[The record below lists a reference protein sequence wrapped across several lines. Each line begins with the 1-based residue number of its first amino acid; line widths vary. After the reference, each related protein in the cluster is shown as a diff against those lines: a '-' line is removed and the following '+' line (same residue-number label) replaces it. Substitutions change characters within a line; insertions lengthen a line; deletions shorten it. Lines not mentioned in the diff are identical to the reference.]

1 MASYDK
7 KYLKKRQKKIDKER
21 ESESFVEQKKREK
34 RLTFLSIFIVGLYIA
49 VIYLYIN
56 KDDYIEGVKEYTNA
70 IRENVDYK
78 SREDSVNSL
87 MNNVVN
93 RVLDTDSDDTESIT
107 KVLGNPENSLLIND
121 REKQNLDNIDKM
133 IQEEFDKYLD

>member
-1 MASYDK
+1 MTSYDK
-7 KYLKKRQKKIDKER
+7 KYLKKRRKRMDK
-21 ESESFVEQKKREK
+21 ESESESSVEQKKREK
-34 RLTFLSIFIVGLYIA
+34 RLTFLSIFIIGLYIA

-70 IRENVDYK
+70 IRESVNSK
-78 SREDSVNSL
+78 SREDSANSL
-87 MNNVVN
+87 MNSVVN
-93 RVLDTDSDDTESIT
+93 RVFDTDSDDTESIT

-121 REKQNLDNIDKM
+121 GEKQNLDNIDKM

>member
-7 KYLKKRQKKIDKER
+7 KHLKKRQKKIDKER

-70 IRENVDYK
+70 IRENVNSK
-78 SREDSVNSL
+78 SREDSINSL

-93 RVLDTDSDDTESIT
+93 RVFDTDSDDTESIT

-121 REKQNLDNIDKM
+121 SEKQNLDNIDKM

>member
-1 MASYDK
+1 MDK
-7 KYLKKRQKKIDKER
+7 
-21 ESESFVEQKKREK
+21 ESESESSVEQKKREK
-34 RLTFLSIFIVGLYIA
+34 RLTFLSICVVGLYIA

-56 KDDYIEGVKEYTNA
+56 KDDYIDGVKEYTNA
-70 IRENVDYK
+70 IREIVNYK

-93 RVLDTDSDDTESIT
+93 RVFDTDSDDTESIT

>member
-21 ESESFVEQKKREK
+21 ERESFVEQKKRKK
-34 RLTFLSIFIVGLYIA
+34 RLTFLSIFIVGLSIA

-70 IRENVDYK
+70 IRENVNSK

-87 MNNVVN
+87 MNKVVN
-93 RVLDTDSDDTESIT
+93 RVFDTDSDDTESIT

>member
-1 MASYDK
+1 MISYDK
-7 KYLKKRQKKIDKER
+7 KYLKKRRKRMDK
-21 ESESFVEQKKREK
+21 ESESESSVEQKKREK
-34 RLTFLSIFIVGLYIA
+34 RLTFLSIFIVGLSIA

-70 IRENVDYK
+70 IRENVNSK
-78 SREDSVNSL
+78 SREDSVNNL

-93 RVLDTDSDDTESIT
+93 RVFDTDSDDTESIT
-107 KVLGNPENSLLIND
+107 KVLGNPGNSLLIND
-121 REKQNLDNIDKM
+121 REKKNLDNIDKM

>member
-34 RLTFLSIFIVGLYIA
+34 RLTFLSIFIVGLSIA

-70 IRENVDYK
+70 IRENVNSK
-78 SREDSVNSL
+78 SREDSVNNL

-93 RVLDTDSDDTESIT
+93 RVFDTDSDDTESIT

-121 REKQNLDNIDKM
+121 REKKNLDNIDKM